1 MPQACIYRPGAKVM
15 KRSERSQVGIIMG
28 EGQRI
33 AGEFWYSVFFGG
45 GYEKKV
51 PESDLEPFEG
61 VVDVDTLLKRGSFDR
76 KETLSKIVTYT
87 KLSTPL
93 RNTVYSFYASRTTF
107 FPFQFKPLVKFLDSP
122 KQRLLIADEV
132 GLGKTIE
139 AGLILSEQRERHSL
153 DRVLIVCPSSLCDKW
168 RQEMLRRFDED
179 FTVLNSEGFRRFL
192 RDLEGMGEGT
202 RLRGICS
209 LQMLRSRSI
218 LEEIRASSPPFDL
231 VIMDEAHHMRNS
243 GTLSNQLGEVLSES
257 SDAMLLLTAT
267 PIHMGNENLFNL
279 LRVLDPGEFDILPVF
294 RRRLTV
300 NEHVIGAQ
308 RLVGASLPC
317 DLSAVKGKLQ
327 RLEATEERA
336 RFLENPIYNDVLVKL
351 DEYDGSRRDHVV
363 ELQRDISM
371 LNVLSHVL
379 TRTRKS
385 EVKERRPK
393 REAHVVKVV
402 PTAEE
407 VEFYQRVTDFII
419 EKYRGRLGAVG
430 TLVSITSQ
438 RQLAS
443 CMPAMAEH
451 YLSLAEREIGGIDKE
466 LSDQT
471 IEDWSEGNEEEN
483 QEKTRLEEELAA
495 LIASADVLKLSKVD
509 SKFEALVRVLREIE
523 QAEPGRKVLV
533 FSYFKKTLS
542 YLARRLKEAEQ
553 RCLLLSGDIP
563 SNPADP
569 EKDERGK
576 VLRRFRTDPEAKIL
590 LSSEVGSEGLDFEF
604 CHILLN
610 YDLPWN
616 PMVVEQRIGRLD
628 RITQKAERILI
639 FNFAIPGT
647 IEDRI
652 LNRLYNRIRIFEQ
665 SIGDLEAI
673 LGEEIK
679 VMTLDLLRSKL
690 TPQEQ
695 ESIIDK
701 VAEVIERRRQ
711 DSEILER
718 QSGRFIGHDEYFT
731 DEIQRITKLK
741 RYLTAQELDVFLRE
755 FLERECPKCLLDP
768 IDGGQYQR
776 LTVDDKL
783 QEIVRRSATPG
794 DPLFHQFL
802 VRCTRGELK
811 VTFDSQV
818 ASEDTEVE
826 FLSAHH
832 PLLRAVRLYY
842 KDNQDSL
849 HPVAKV
855 ALGKAPVAGKFL
867 YRLYLVEMTGARH
880 VRTLESSFINLDTS
894 DVLDS
899 ETSEVLLSRIV
910 TEGKTCPD
918 DPLLTE
924 VTIDEMARKAD
935 EVFIARIGE
944 KERELRRINDAL
956 VANRIASLE
965 ASFKAKETKKLE
977 LLDRAK
983 RGGKDPRYIRMLEG
997 GLKNIRNDYERKR
1010 AEIEAGRTVRKE
1022 YSLIA
1027 AGYLEATR

>member
-1 MPQACIYRPGAKVM
+1 M
-15 KRSERSQVGIIMG
+15 
-28 EGQRI
+28 
-33 AGEFWYSVFFGG
+33 FFGG

-61 VVDVDTLLKRGSFDR
+61 AIDVDTLLRRGSFDR

-107 FPFQFKPLVKFLDSP
+107 YPFQFKPLVKFLDSP

-153 DRVLIVCPSSLCDKW
+153 NRVLIVCPSSLCDKW
-168 RQEMLRRFDED
+168 RQEMIRRFDED

-192 RDLEGMGEGT
+192 RDLERMGEGT

-209 LQMLRSRSI
+209 LQMLRSRAI
-218 LEEIRASSPPFDL
+218 LEEIRATSPPFDL

-243 GTLSNQLGEVLSES
+243 GTLSNNLGEVLSES
-257 SDAMLLLTAT
+257 SDALLLLTAT
-267 PIHMGNENLFNL
+267 PIHIGNENLFNL
-279 LRVLDPGEFDILPVF
+279 LRILDPEEFDHLPVF
-294 RRRLTV
+294 RRRLAV
-300 NEHVIGAQ
+300 NEHVIGVL
-308 RLVGASLPC
+308 RLLGASFPC
-317 DLSAVKGKLQ
+317 NLSIVKEKLQ
-327 RLEATEERA
+327 RLEATEERN
-336 RFLENPIYNDVLVKL
+336 RFLENPIYHDVLFKL
-351 DEYDGSRRDHVV
+351 DNYDGRRRDHVV

-385 EVKERRPK
+385 EIKEKRPK

-402 PTAEE
+402 PASEE

-419 EKYRGRLGAVG
+419 EKYRERLGAVG
-430 TLVSITSQ
+430 TLVAITVQ

-451 YLSLAEREIGGIDKE
+451 YLSQADKEMGGIDKE
-466 LSDQT
+466 VSDQT
-471 IEDWSEGNEEEN
+471 IEDWSEGDVEED
-483 QEKTRLEEELAA
+483 QEKTRLEKELAA
-495 LIASADVLKLSKVD
+495 SIAAADILKLSNVD
-509 SKFEALVRVLREIE
+509 SKFESLVRVLVEIE

-533 FSYFKKTLS
+533 FSYFKKTLA
-542 YLARRLKEAEQ
+542 YLARRLKEVGH
-553 RCLLLSGDIP
+553 RCLLLSGDVP

-576 VLRRFRTDPEAKIL
+576 VLRRFRNDHEVRIL

-604 CHILLN
+604 CHVLIN

-628 RITQKAERILI
+628 RITQKSERILI

-647 IEDRI
+647 IEERI

-679 VMTLDLLRSKL
+679 VMTLELLRSKL
-690 TPQEQ
+690 TPKEQ
-695 ESIIDK
+695 EKLIDK

-711 DSEILER
+711 DSEILEKE
-718 QSGRFIGHDEYFT
+718 SGRFIGHDEYFT
-731 DEIQRITKLK
+731 EEIQRITTLK
-741 RYLTAQELDVFLRE
+741 RYLTAQEIEVFLRE
-755 FLERECPKCLLDP
+755 FLERECPRCGLNP
-768 IDGGQYQR
+768 IDGGQYHR
-776 LTVDDKL
+776 LTVDANL
-783 QEIVRRSATPG
+783 QEIVRRLASPR

-818 ASEDTEVE
+818 ASEDPEVE

-855 ALGKAPVAGKFL
+855 TLAVAPVSGKFL

-894 DVLDS
+894 EVLDS
-899 ETSEVLLSRIV
+899 ESSEIILSRMV
-910 TEGKTCPD
+910 TEGQTYLGDPD
-918 DPLLTE
+918 LE
-924 VTIDEMARKAD
+924 EEAIVEMARRAD
-935 EVFIARIGE
+935 EVFVERIGE

-956 VANRIASLE
+956 ISNRLASLE

-977 LLDRAK
+977 LLE
-983 RGGKDPRYIRMLEG
+983 RGRRDERDPRYIRMLEG
-997 GLKNIRNDYERKR
+997 GLNNIRNDYERKR

>member
-1 MPQACIYRPGAKVM
+1 M
-15 KRSERSQVGIIMG
+15 
-28 EGQRI
+28 
-33 AGEFWYSVFFGG
+33 
-45 GYEKKV
+45 
-51 PESDLEPFEG
+51 
-61 VVDVDTLLKRGSFDR
+61 
-76 KETLSKIVTYT
+76 
-87 KLSTPL
+87 
-93 RNTVYSFYASRTTF
+93 
-107 FPFQFKPLVKFLDSP
+107 
-122 KQRLLIADEV
+122 
-132 GLGKTIE
+132 
-139 AGLILSEQRERHSL
+139 ILSEQRERHSL

-192 RDLEGMGEGT
+192 RDLERMGEGT
-202 RLRGICS
+202 RFRGICS
-209 LQMLRSRSI
+209 LQMLRSRAV
-218 LEEIRASSPPFDL
+218 LEEIRATSPPFDL
-231 VIMDEAHHMRNS
+231 VIVDEAHHMRNS

-267 PIHMGNENLFNL
+267 PIHTGNENLFNL
-279 LRVLDPGEFDILPVF
+279 LRILDPEEFDILPVF
-294 RRRLTV
+294 RRRLAV

-308 RLVGASLPC
+308 RSVGASFPC
-317 DLSAVKGKLQ
+317 DLSIVKEKLQ
-327 RLEATEERA
+327 RLEATEERE
-336 RFLENPIYNDVLVKL
+336 RFLENPIYQDVLFRL
-351 DEYDGSRRDHVV
+351 DKYDGRRRDHVV

-402 PTAEE
+402 PAPEE
-407 VEFYQRVTDFII
+407 VEFYQRVNDFII
-419 EKYRGRLGAVG
+419 EKYRERLGTVG

-451 YLSLAEREIGGIDKE
+451 YLSKDEKEIGGIDKE

-471 IEDWSEGNEEEN
+471 LEDWSEGNEVEEG
-483 QEKTRLEEELAA
+483 EKTQLKMELAA
-495 LIASADVLKLSKVD
+495 LITSADVVRLSQVD
-509 SKFEALVRVLREIE
+509 SKFEALVGVLREIDH
-523 QAEPGRKVLV
+523 AEPGRKVLV

-542 YLARRLKEAEQ
+542 YLARRLKEAGH
-553 RCLLLSGDIP
+553 RCLLLNGDVP

-576 VLRRFRTDPEAKIL
+576 VLKRFRTDPAARIL

-604 CHILLN
+604 CHILIN

-628 RITQKAERILI
+628 RITQKSERILI

-679 VMTLDLLRSKL
+679 AMTLDLLRSKL
-690 TPQEQ
+690 TSEEQ
-695 ESIIDK
+695 EKIIDK

-711 DSEILER
+711 DSEILEKE
-718 QSGRFIGHDEYFT
+718 SARFIGHDEYFT

-741 RYLTAQELDVFLRE
+741 RYLTAQELEVFLRE
-755 FLERECPKCLLDP
+755 FLERECPKCWLDSV
-768 IDGGQYQR
+768 DGRQFQR
-776 LTVDDKL
+776 LIVDEKL
-783 QEIVRRSATPG
+783 QEIVRRSASPG

-802 VRCTRGELK
+802 VRCTRGELN
-811 VTFDSQV
+811 VTFNSQV
-818 ASEDTEVE
+818 ASEEPEVE

-842 KDNQDSL
+842 KDNQESL

-855 ALGKAPVAGKFL
+855 RLEKAPIAGKFL
-867 YRLYLVEMTGARH
+867 YRVYLVEMTGARH
-880 VRTLESSFINLDTS
+880 DRTLESSFIDLDTS
-894 DVLDS
+894 EVLDS
-899 ETSEVLLSRIV
+899 ETSEVLLSQMV
-910 TEGKTCPD
+910 TEGKTYPG
-918 DPLLTE
+918 DP
-924 VTIDEMARKAD
+924 VFDEEWIMKMARRAD
-935 EVFIARIGE
+935 EVFVERIGE

-956 VANRIASLE
+956 ISNRLSSLE
-965 ASFKAKETKKLE
+965 ASFKAKEKKKLE
-977 LLDRAK
+977 LLERGK
-983 RGGKDPRYIRMLEG
+983 RGGKNPRYIRMLEG
-997 GLKNIRNDYERKR
+997 GLKNIRSDYERKR
-1010 AEIEAGRTVRKE
+1010 SEIDAGRTVRKE
-1022 YSLIA
+1022 FSLIA
-1027 AGYLEATR
+1027 AGFLEATR